1 VGEGWRSSPEAAVVD
16 EASAN
21 KATTV
26 IGALWWANARV
37 MRMFMSSPTVAD
49 AGLGYILTTN
59 VALIF
64 ALGKR
69 IFIAIVSKLFY
80 LKLMDINLAR
90 TFLEVAASGSFIA
103 AAERLHLT
111 QTAVSARIRI
121 LEEQLGRRL
130 FVRNKAGARLTPAG
144 ERLMR
149 HATTLIQVWERARQQ
164 VALPPGREDGVSVG
178 GELSLWH
185 PLLADWLIWMHHEC
199 PKIALRAEV
208 DTPLR
213 LLDRVQDGSLDLA
226 VLYNPPQ
233 RPDLI
238 ADLLVDEKLI
248 MVTTSPDGVMN
259 PEKYVHV
266 DWGPAFAANHQ
277 AAFPGL
283 SNAPVSISLGP
294 LALTYIL
301 TVGGCGYFRIGT
313 ARPFLADGRL
323 HRVHSAPEFSHSAYT
338 IYTDRSDGEL
348 INRVR
353 SGLRIIAAGNER
365 PGLSNGIGS
374 RPRAKST
381 CEPCDD

>member
-1 VGEGWRSSPEAAVVD
+1 
-16 EASAN
+16 
-21 KATTV
+21 
-26 IGALWWANARV
+26 
-37 MRMFMSSPTVAD
+37 MRMGVNPPTVPEP
-49 AGLGYILTTN
+49 GLGYVLATK

-64 ALGKR
+64 ALDKR
-69 IFIAIVSKLFY
+69 IFIANTGKIFHFKF
-80 LKLMDINLAR
+80 MDINLAR

-111 QTAVSARIRI
+111 PTAVSARIRM

-144 ERLMR
+144 ERLTR

-164 VALPPGREDGVSVG
+164 VALPPGRVDGVSVG

-208 DTPLR
+208 DAPIR

-238 ADLLVDEKLI
+238 ADLLVEEKLI
-248 MVTTSPDGVMN
+248 MVTTASERLMN
-259 PEKYVHV
+259 PEDYVYV

-277 AAFPGL
+277 AAFPDL
-283 SNAPVSISLGP
+283 SNPPVSISLGP

-313 ARPFLADGRL
+313 ARPFLANGRL
-323 HRVHSAPEFSHSAYT
+323 YRVDGAPEFSHSAYT
-338 IYTDRSDGEL
+338 IYTDRSDADL
-348 INRVR
+348 INRIR

-381 CEPCDD
+381 CETLKVT